1 MKKFSRTTV
10 LVRFYLPI
18 RLFHE
23 LVANKNLLCEMSSNI
38 AYKNEN
44 SISFNWFTIIIA
56 KRYEFKVDLPSVLNR
71 KFIYNSFKQQQ
82 W

>member
-1 MKKFSRTTV
+1 MK
-10 LVRFYLPI
+10 LV
-18 RLFHE
+18 
-23 LVANKNLLCEMSSNI
+23 VNKNLLCEMSSNI

-44 SISFNWFTIIIA
+44 SISFNWFTIIID

-71 KFIYNSFKQQQ
+71 EFIYYSFKQQQ

>member
-1 MKKFSRTTV
+1 MK
-10 LVRFYLPI
+10 LV
-18 RLFHE
+18 
-23 LVANKNLLCEMSSNI
+23 VNKNLLCEMSSNI